1 MRVCTCV
8 PVCLSVCVSTPLC
21 PPAWQ
26 GFVGA
31 AGTPPR
37 ERGSGAS
44 PHPRCRGSPGPRA
57 AAPPP
62 LPRCPPL
69 PPCCPPLPAVAPAPL
84 RETPAPLRET
94 QQREAGEG
102 RGDPAH
108 VRLCAVL
115 APRGPTGPL
124 HGHRTRFGKHG
135 FIFTQVWSVALAG
148 ANADTHKRREN
159 SAHRPRP
166 RAQTHGRPVSPTQQR
181 PPPKL

>member
-44 PHPRCRGSPGPRA
+44 PHPRRRGSPGPRA
-57 AAPPP
+57 AAPP
-62 LPRCPPL
+62 
-69 PPCCPPLPAVAPAPL
+69 LPAVAPAPL
-84 RETPAPLRET
+84 QETR
-94 QQREAGEG
+94 QREAGAHARRGG

-108 VRLCAVL
+108 VRLCAAR

-124 HGHRTRFGKHG
+124 HGHRTRFGKHS

-148 ANADTHKRREN
+148 ANADTHKRRE
-159 SAHRPRP
+159 
-166 RAQTHGRPVSPTQQR
+166 QR
-181 PPPKL
+181 PPPAPTSPDSRPTRLTHSAAPPPPNYSFAAF

>member
-57 AAPPP
+57 AAPPHG
-62 LPRCPPL
+62 PRCPPL
-69 PPCCPPLPAVAPAPL
+69 PPRCPPLPAVAPAPL
-84 RETPAPLRET
+84 RET
-94 QQREAGEG
+94 QQREAGARGAGTPLTFGSARRARPAVRPG
-102 RGDPAH
+102 RFTSTERAS
-108 VRLCAVL
+108 VNTVSFS
-115 APRGPTGPL
+115 PRSGLSPWLEQTPTPTNG
-124 HGHRTRFGKHG
+124 
-135 FIFTQVWSVALAG
+135 
-148 ANADTHKRREN
+148 EN
-159 SAHRPRP
+159 SAHRRRP